1 MSGIWRK
8 VIHSS
13 FALSYGGRF
22 AEKCLDFSKAN
33 YFSLGWFV
41 KNPAVLV
48 KALETLVG
56 RGVFFKKAVF
66 KKMMSNLP

>member
-1 MSGIWRK
+1 LTKATPRAGLLAEILIK

-41 KNPAVLV
+41 KNATGFI
-48 KALETLVG
+48 KAL
-56 RGVFFKKAVF
+56 
-66 KKMMSNLP
+66 